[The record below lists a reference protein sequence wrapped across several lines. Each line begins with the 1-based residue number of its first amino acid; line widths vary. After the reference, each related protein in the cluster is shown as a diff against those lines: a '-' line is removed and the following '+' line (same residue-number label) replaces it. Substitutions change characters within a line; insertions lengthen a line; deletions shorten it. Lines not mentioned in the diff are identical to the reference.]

1 MERLRLRGLLE
12 EIASEEMVVR
22 RLATGLIGEF
32 ASDEMEA
39 EILTVLVS
47 GESGAGAL
55 ARRLGIP
62 APVVEEKLRDL
73 AAQGKVQKRGELW
86 TI

>member
-1 MERLRLRGLLE
+1 
-12 EIASEEMVVR
+12 
-22 RLATGLIGEF
+22 
-32 ASDEMEA
+32 MEA